1 MTPRQSWQEV
11 GKPWRRRTA
20 GPLPR
25 SYTKMRHPPTSM
37 WRPSAIQRRVAAENS
52 GRVTL
57 WHLPYGLVPV
67 RGLVDD
73 AHQAEGGAHLLE
85 GAVEGV
91 QHLINLLRVDDQG
104 RHELEDVRVVVGVD
118 GDDGAGRQRAR
129 HQHAAVLVRHDDA
142 DHEAATVQPLQH
154 FGVLL
159 AQGGEPVLE
168 PLSHVAQGL

>member
-25 SYTKMRHPPTSM
+25 SYTKMRRPPTSM

-52 GRVTL
+52 GWVTL
-57 WHLPYGLVPV
+57 SHLPCGLVPV

-91 QHLINLLRVDDQG
+91 QHLIDLLRLDDQR
-104 RHELEDVRVVVGVD
+104 RHELEDMRVVVRVD
-118 GDDGAGRQRAR
+118 RDDAARGEGAR
-129 HQHAAVLVRHDDA
+129 HQHAAVFVRHDDA
-142 DHEAATVQPLQH
+142 DHEA
-154 FGVLL
+154 
-159 AQGGEPVLE
+159 
-168 PLSHVAQGL
+168 